1 MIDQRLATL
10 TGSTGLFA
18 AVSLALL
25 SHPEL
30 AVSIF
35 PAYGLLFLWS
45 DFRREKESHIIFLF
59 LVSLVGLVLAS
70 RAGLPD
76 QRPALALELIGLW
89 LLNGALAAHQGWE
102 QARLNQASAD
112 GVQLESQIRDDER
125 ELAYYRSYQESVDS
139 QIRFRRDLTEG
150 ARSLGSTMDGREV
163 YVRLS
168 NILALRFPSA
178 RISIT
183 GGAAGDPLLELVS
196 RTAGP
201 VLVKD
206 AASDNRLDRARSQ
219 TFRSGLALPLKVMKR
234 ASGFVKLEAD
244 APGVFSPDDV
254 RTVDLLSTMA
264 GLTMENIQIYE
275 NVHQQATHDALTQL
289 YSHKAFQQRLKEE
302 LLRSGRSQSPLSFIL
317 CDIDHFKHYNDRY
330 GHQAG
335 DQLLKTVAGII
346 ASFARPV
353 DFPAR
358 YGGEEFCLILPNFVR
373 TEAVDLANRLRLRI
387 EAEPFYFQGQKS
399 KATMSMGVSSYPQDA
414 TTESQI
420 IRVAD
425 ERLYRAKDNGRNQ
438 VVG

>member
-1 MIDQRLATL
+1 MIDQRLVTL
-10 TGSTGLFA
+10 SGSSILFA
-18 AVSLALL
+18 GVSFALL
-25 SHPEL
+25 SQPAL
-30 AVSIF
+30 AVALF

-45 DFRREKESHIIFLF
+45 DFRKDKESYIIFLF
-59 LVSLVGLVLAS
+59 LVSLVGLVLAG
-70 RAGLPD
+70 RAGLPP
-76 QRPALALELIGLW
+76 QRPALALELLGLW
-89 LLNGALAAHQGWE
+89 LLNGALAAHHGW
-102 QARLNQASAD
+102 ALGRLNAYSAEGAKLD
-112 GVQLESQIRDDER
+112 GQIRDDER
-125 ELAYYRSYQESVDS
+125 ELAYYRSYQESVDR

-168 NILALRFPSA
+168 NILALRFPTA
-178 RISIT
+178 RIAIT
-183 GGAAGDPLLELVS
+183 GSSAGDPLLELVA
-196 RTAGP
+196 RAAGP
-201 VLVKD
+201 IMVKD
-206 AASDNRLDRARSQ
+206 ASADNRFVRSRPV

-234 ASGFVKLEAD
+234 ASGFVKLESD
-244 APGVFSPDDV
+244 APEQFSADDV

-264 GLTMENIQIYE
+264 GLTLENIHFYE
-275 NVHQQATHDALTQL
+275 SVHQQATHDALTQL

-335 DQLLKTVAGII
+335 DQLLKTVAGIL

-373 TEAVDLANRLRLRI
+373 TEAVELANRLRQRI
-387 EAEPFYFQGQKS
+387 ESEPFYFQGQPS

-414 TTESQI
+414 TTASQI

-425 ERLYRAKDNGRNQ
+425 ERLYRAKANGRNQ